1 MAEKK
6 QERQDHVVAKC
17 VPEKKQER
25 QDHVLAKCVAAKI
38 QENHFHFFVLLTIT
52 ISSL

>member
-1 MAEKK
+1 MTEKK
-6 QERQDHVVAKC
+6 QERQDHAVAKC